1 VLPSLAVPTRPT
13 PLAALTP
20 PPFAERDHAAAIARA
35 ESAVRTLGPRAI
47 PAHTSGPV
55 PVPDTPRLDRAGWL
69 GLLAAFRTVLRTAHY
84 SRRTERSYVYWLQR
98 FLSHYRGRPP
108 LQMGAGEIQSFL
120 SHLAVHDRVSAS
132 TQNQALC
139 ALVFLYARVLE
150 KEVGTL
156 EGIDRAK
163 VPQRLPVVLSRE
175 EVKAVL
181 GAMSGVP
188 LLVCRLLYGSGLRLS
203 ECLALRVKDIG
214 FDRNELTVRDGK
226 GAKDRL
232 TMLPGSCRED
242 LARHLDR
249 VRRLHE
255 QDLARGLGRAPLPY
269 ALAAKYPNA
278 DRDWGWQYV
287 FPASSHYRDRHT
299 GARHR
304 HHLHETVIQRA
315 MAQAV
320 RKAGIAK
327 PATPHTLR
335 HSFAT
340 HLLES
345 GYDIR
350 TIQELLGH
358 SDLQTTMIYTHV
370 LNRGG
375 RGVASPADS
384 L

>member
-1 VLPSLAVPTRPT
+1 VPRHDT

-20 PPFAERDHAAAIARA
+20 PPFAQSDHAAAVAREEA
-35 ESAVRTLGPRAI
+35 TPPAGPRFA
-47 PAHTSGPV
+47 PSPPSKPV
-55 PVPDTPRLDRAGWL
+55 PVPAGSRLDREEWL
-69 GLLAAFRTVLRTAHY
+69 RLLEAFRTVLRTAHY

-98 FLSHYRGRPP
+98 FLAHYRGRPP
-108 LQMGAGEIQSFL
+108 VQMGAAEIQGFL
-120 SHLAVHDRVSAS
+120 SHLAVHDRVTAS

-139 ALVFLYARVLE
+139 ALVFLYGRVLK

-163 VPQRLPVVLSRE
+163 TPQRLPVVLSRE
-175 EVKAVL
+175 EVQAL
-181 GAMSGVP
+181 LASMSGVP
-188 LLVCRLLYGSGLRLS
+188 RLICRLLYGTGLRLS
-203 ECLALRVKDIG
+203 ECLALRVKDID
-214 FDRNELTVRDGK
+214 FDRTELTVRDGK
-226 GAKDRL
+226 GAKDRM
-232 TMLPGSCRED
+232 TMLPASCRDD

-249 VRRLHE
+249 VRRLHQ
-255 QDLARGLGRAPLPY
+255 QDLARNLGRAPLPY
-269 ALAAKYPNA
+269 ALAAKYPHA

-287 FPASSHYRDRHT
+287 FPASSHYTDSHT
-299 GARHR
+299 GIRHR

-320 RKAGIAK
+320 RKARIAK

-340 HLLES
+340 HLLEA

-375 RGVASPADS
+375 RGVASPVDS